1 MSKLKKIR
9 YRFEKYGLSVTLF
22 LLTEK
27 LFDKIG
33 IYIPYKYWIGYWES
47 RATDLLKSYITS
59 GSLKKR
65 PFFSVIIMDYSGNQ
79 GELRSCVK
87 SVSEQIYSR
96 WEIHVISKE
105 FTFQESGIDKSV
117 RFHSSRYLSDGL
129 NVALAEARGEFV
141 LFLDS
146 EWLMSPQCLLN
157 FAALLDRDPLVD
169 VLYSDHDNIDVTGR
183 RFDPAFKPKWCPD
196 SYFSGVFS
204 IFPLVCRTDVVR
216 SMNGFYR
223 EFDSCFEWDFGLRI
237 TETTERIERVPAVLF
252 HRRRNEKEYL
262 LSSVNDT
269 FEVSIAHL
277 EGSLERRGHK
287 ASVNPVEGCP
297 GKFLIRYQCTDP
309 ERVSIIIPTR
319 DSHRELDNCLES
331 IFAKS
336 KYMDFEIVLIDN
348 NSRRPETTR
357 VIEKWKRQK
366 SEIFR
371 VFSYEGAFNY
381 SMVNNFGVEN
391 ASGRYLLFLNDD
403 TEIISVDWIEAM
415 VEYAQQTSI
424 GAVGALL
431 LYPNGRV
438 QHAGVVL
445 GIGSCTG
452 HVFRYF
458 GEHDRGYCCRLQ
470 TVNNYSAVTGACLMC
485 RREVFERAGGFD
497 ENLEVSFGDVD
508 ICLKLLELGYRNV
521 YLPHVKLYHHESLS
535 RGKDDTEEKLR
546 RTDQEI
552 AYLRSRWRKYIDDD
566 PCYNPNLTR
575 QYTDFSIRVDD
586 VPIEPYLFPRRKA
599 KL

>member
-1 MSKLKKIR
+1 M
-9 YRFEKYGLSVTLF
+9 TLF
-22 LLTEK
+22 LLAEK
-27 LFDKIG
+27 LMDRIG
-33 IYIPYKYWIGYWES
+33 IHIPYNYWIKYWETRS
-47 RATDLLKSYITS
+47 TDLLQFSVIPW
-59 GSLKKR
+59 SLPQR
-65 PFFSVIIMDYSGNQ
+65 PFFSVIILDYAGDHGVLS
-79 GELRSCVK
+79 SCVK
-87 SVSEQIYSR
+87 SVSEQMYSS
-96 WEIHVISKE
+96 WEIHVISRE
-105 FTFQESGIDKSV
+105 STFQECGVAAPV
-117 RFHSSRYLSDGL
+117 RFHSSGYISDGL
-129 NVALAEARGEFV
+129 NEALAVARGDFV
-141 LFLDS
+141 LFLS
-146 EWLMSPQCLLN
+146 LKWLISRQCLLK
-157 FAALLDRDPLVD
+157 FALLLNADPLVD
-169 VLYSDHDNIDVTGR
+169 VLYSDHDSMDVTGR
-183 RFDPAFKPKWCPD
+183 RFDPVFKPEWCPD

-216 SMNGFYR
+216 RINGFYR

-237 TETTERIERVPAVLF
+237 AETTDRIARIPAVLF
-252 HRRRNEKEYL
+252 HRRRNEKENL

-277 EGSLERRGHK
+277 EGSLKRRGHK
-287 ASVNPVEGCP
+287 ASVNPVEGCS
-297 GKFLIRYQCTDP
+297 GKFMIRYRCADP

-319 DSHRELDNCLES
+319 DNHRELDKCLES

-336 KYMDFEIVLIDN
+336 KYKDFEIVLIDN
-348 NSRRPETTR
+348 NSRRPETAE

-366 SEIFR
+366 SEIFH

-381 SMVNNFGVEN
+381 SLVNNFGVEN
-391 ASGRYLLFLNDD
+391 SSGRYLLFLNDD

-458 GEHDRGYCCRLQ
+458 GEHDRSYCCRLQ
-470 TVNNYSAVTGACLMC
+470 TVNNYSAVTGACMMC
-485 RREVFERAGGFD
+485 RRDTFERAGGFD

-508 ICLKLLELGYRNV
+508 ICLKFLALGYRNV

-535 RGKDDTEEKLR
+535 RGRDDIEEKLR
-546 RTDQEI
+546 RTDREI
-552 AYLRSRWRKYIDDD
+552 AYIRSRWQKYIDDD

-575 QYTDFSIRVDD
+575 QYTDFSVRADD
-586 VPIEPYLFPRRKA
+586 VPIQPELLLKRKV